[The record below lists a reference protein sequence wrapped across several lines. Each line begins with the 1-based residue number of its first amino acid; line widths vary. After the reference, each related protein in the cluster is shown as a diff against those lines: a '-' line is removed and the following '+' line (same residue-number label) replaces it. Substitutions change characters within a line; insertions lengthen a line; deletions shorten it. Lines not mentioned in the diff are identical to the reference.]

1 MDVADLGLLIL
12 RVWIG
17 VVMTLHGVN
26 HLRNFDGTARWFGR
40 LGWRAPRYQALL
52 SSWVEIAVGA
62 GLILGLLT
70 SIAAAGAAA
79 LMLVAYLTHHRSNG
93 FFIFNKG
100 EGYEYVIT
108 LAAAA
113 AAVALM
119 GAGGWSL
126 DEPLGIDL
134 YGAWRVRILAI
145 ALVLGAAHA
154 MAWRRPGGT
163 ED

>member
-1 MDVADLGLLIL
+1 
-12 RVWIG
+12 
-17 VVMTLHGVN
+17 
-26 HLRNFDGTARWFGR
+26 
-40 LGWRAPRYQALL
+40 
-52 SSWVEIAVGA
+52 
-62 GLILGLLT
+62 
-70 SIAAAGAAA
+70 
-79 LMLVAYLTHHRSNG
+79 MLVAYLTHHRPNG

-108 LAAAA
+108 LAAGA

-154 MAWRRPGGT
+154 TAWRRPGGN